1 MWVWVWLYFF
11 LRGLSLIKVKGVLV
25 KSNLGDSKKER
36 SAIFDLKGLT
46 LPKVEKASRKILI
59 FLIFLKW

>member
-1 MWVWVWLYFF
+1 MWLYFF

-46 LPKVEKASRKILI
+46 LPKVKKASRKILI

>member
-1 MWVWVWLYFF
+1 MKCVFDF
-11 LRGLSLIKVKGVLV
+11 EGGLSLIKVKGVLV

>member
-1 MWVWVWLYFF
+1 MKCVFDF
-11 LRGLSLIKVKGVLV
+11 EGGLSLIKVKGVLV

-46 LPKVEKASRKILI
+46 LPKVKKASLKILI

>member
-1 MWVWVWLYFF
+1 MWVWLYFF

-46 LPKVEKASRKILI
+46 LPKVEKASWKNTI
-59 FLIFLKW
+59 KKQ